1 MSRALP
7 NWIDSYLA
15 FTEEQESP
23 EAFHFWM
30 ALVVLSASL
39 RRRVWLDR
47 GWDDYL
53 LYPNIYVLFVAE
65 SATTRKSQAIDMG
78 LSILREAVPDIYTI
92 GDSATPEGIIKHVN
106 RVTHS
111 KGSNGQVRVSTESSL
126 LIHADELASLFSFD
140 KQRASRMG
148 ILLTRVYRSPKKY
161 EHTTSGEGKVEIFNP
176 YFTLIAATAP
186 QNLKVIPPDSTGGL
200 MGRLIFVAEK
210 SRRATIAWGPKLRQM
225 KRSSSEI
232 SELRRLLIADLYRIA
247 HLEGEI
253 HPTAEAVDV
262 FEQWYN
268 AQADKKY
275 SSPSLDA
282 FHARSHDTALQLAT
296 LLCVSDSD
304 DLVMRPSHVLGGIK
318 FMEKQLPEAARLQEW
333 AGASDFAQNR
343 AKVLDIL
350 RRAGGWATRRA
361 IIREVELSS
370 SDLDSL
376 LLSMCEADMIAQ
388 RKTGDKN
395 IVYRLVDG
403 L

>member
-1 MSRALP
+1 
-7 NWIDSYLA
+7 
-15 FTEEQESP
+15 
-23 EAFHFWM
+23 
-30 ALVVLSASL
+30 
-39 RRRVWLDR
+39 VWLDR
-47 GWDDYL
+47 GWEDYL

-78 LSILREAVPDIYTI
+78 LSLLREAIPDIYTI

-161 EHTTSGEGKVEIFNP
+161 EHTTSGEGKVEIYNP

-210 SRRATIAWGPKLRQM
+210 ARRATIAWGPKLRQT
-225 KRSSSEI
+225 KKSPGQI
-232 SELRRLLIADLYRIA
+232 AELRQALVADLYRIS

-253 HPTAEAVDV
+253 RPTPEAIDI
-262 FEQWYN
+262 FEEWYN
-268 AQADKKY
+268 EQADKKY
-275 SSPSLDA
+275 ASPSLDA

-296 LLCVSDSD
+296 LLCVAETD
-304 DLVMRPSHVLGGIK
+304 DLILRPSHILGGIK
-318 FMEKQLPEAARLQEW
+318 FMEKQLPVAGTLQQWTGE
-333 AGASDFAQNR
+333 SDFAQRR
-343 AKVLDIL
+343 AKVLDLL
-350 RRAGGWATRRA
+350 RRAGGFATRRS
-361 IIREVELSS
+361 IIREMDLSS
-370 SDLDSL
+370 ADLDSL
-376 LLSMCEADMIAQ
+376 LLSMCEGGIIEQ

-395 IVYRLVDG
+395 IVYRLVDS